1 MIHKK
6 ASISTVQR
14 KLAIAKYFYYFIIS
28 VVIILLIGCTNYK
41 DMEEQVAFKKLYA
54 KYNVEYYENDNNDE
68 HLTMIVIT
76 GEPSLTEFPEEMRAF
91 KKLQEIRFIN
101 CNVTEI
107 PEFIT
112 EFPELK
118 ALWLEGNPIKK
129 IPSFITKCRKLNI
142 LDLSNTEVSQFPE
155 GFGNLPITSLYIEGS
170 KIQGFP
176 TELYQFDSLTHLY
189 LNPINELPSDIG
201 NFKKLI
207 HLKVALKSFKYLD
220 TIKSIELLILSNSTG
235 THLPEGLGNLPLLRG
250 LKMKYC
256 KSLFKLP
263 SSLGSL
269 KVLSKLDLT
278 GCTRLTG
285 LPSSLNQ
292 IPIGT
297 LKLSECNN
305 LQSVPKGL
313 QVGSIWAENVTWKSM
328 PVGIFDSEASDL
340 NVINHQITDIT
351 GIGRMKNL
359 ENLNMTN
366 GKIKRI
372 PPDIN
377 KCTKLNLLL
386 LEGNEIENTYNAE
399 ISENVDTRLLG
410 NPVFD
415 RKQIDE

>member
-1 MIHKK
+1 MKQNHI
-6 ASISTVQR
+6 SIGTVQR
-14 KLAIAKYFYYFIIS
+14 KLTSAKYFYYFISS
-28 VVIILLIGCTNYK
+28 VVTILLVGCTNYK
-41 DMEEQVAFKKLYA
+41 DMEEKEAFEKLYA
-54 KYNVEYYENDNNDE
+54 KYNVEYYENDSNDE

-76 GEPSLTEFPEEMRAF
+76 GEPSLTEFPEEMQAF

-118 ALWLEGNPIKK
+118 ALWLEGNPIKVL
-129 IPSFITKCRKLNI
+129 PSFITKCRKLNI

-176 TELYQFDSLTHLY
+176 NELYQFDSLIHLY

-201 NFKKLI
+201 NFEKLK

-220 TIKSIELLILSNSTG
+220 TIESIELLILNNSTG
-235 THLPEGLGNLPLLRG
+235 THLPEGLGNLPYLKGLNLR
-250 LKMKYC
+250 YC

-263 SSLGSL
+263 LSLGNL
-269 KVLSKLDLT
+269 AFLSKLDLT
-278 GCTRLTG
+278 GCTRITG
-285 LPSSLNQ
+285 LPSTLNQ
-292 IPIGT
+292 VRMRI
-297 LKLSECNN
+297 LKLDECNS
-305 LQSVPKGL
+305 LRSVPKGL

-328 PVGIFDSEASDL
+328 PTGIFDSRAHDL

-359 ENLNMTN
+359 INLDLSN

-377 KCTKLNLLL
+377 QCTKLDLFI

-415 RKQIDE
+415 REQIDE